1 MAGWGSMAIF
11 HLSVKTLSRSSGRSS
26 VGAAAYRSGER
37 LVNALSGAVHDFGR
51 KQGIGFSAVLLP
63 SSAPGWMGNRQ
74 ALWNA
79 VEQSE
84 TRCNSRTARELV
96 LALPVELSE
105 SEQVDLL
112 QGFVQ
117 AQMVER
123 GMVADVNLHDPDSHN
138 PHAHVM
144 LTTRAVGPDGFGA
157 KVRDWNRVELVQ
169 AWREGWE
176 AACNAALA
184 ESGSAA
190 RVDHRTLFAQGIQRE
205 PTRHHGVPGGF
216 SRFQPMQPV
225 TPSPVSDVSP
235 LASAGQVKPDF
246 DTAFRAAMSKPIS
259 AAYLAEMDSLN
270 ARTGRLQ
277 GQARL

>member
-1 MAGWGSMAIF
+1 MAIF

-37 LVNALSGAVHDFGR
+37 LVNELSVSVHDFGR

-63 SSAPGWMGNRQ
+63 VGAPPQMASRQ
-74 ALWNA
+74 HLWNA

-84 TRCNSRTARELV
+84 TRSNSRTARELV
-96 LALPVELSE
+96 LALPVELTE
-105 SEQVDLL
+105 GQQVELL
-112 QGFVQ
+112 TGFVQ
-117 AQMVER
+117 AEMVGR
-123 GMVADVNLHDPDSHN
+123 GMVADVNLHDADSHN

-144 LTTRAVGPDGFGA
+144 LTTRAVGPGGFGA

-169 AWREGWE
+169 AWREAWA
-176 AACNAALA
+176 AACNTALA
-184 ESGSAA
+184 DSGSAA

-216 SRFQPMQPV
+216 ARFQPMQPV

-235 LASAGQVKPDF
+235 LANAGQPRPDF
-246 DTAFRAAMSKPIS
+246 DTAFRAAMRKPIS
-259 AAYLAEMDSLN
+259 AALLAEMDSLN
-270 ARTGRLQ
+270 ARTGRQQ

>member
-1 MAGWGSMAIF
+1 MAIF
-11 HLSVKTLSRSSGRSS
+11 HLRVNTLSRSSGRSS

-37 LVNALSGAVHDFGR
+37 LVNALSGSVHDFGR

-63 SSAPGWMGNRQ
+63 EGAPVWLGERQ
-74 ALWNA
+74 RLWNA

-105 SEQVDLL
+105 GQQVELL
-112 QGFVQ
+112 TGFVQ

-123 GMVADVNLHDPDSHN
+123 GMVADVNLHDAASHN

-144 LTTRAVGPDGFGA
+144 LTTRVVGPDGFGA

-176 AACNAALA
+176 AACNAALE
-184 ESGSAA
+184 ESGSAV

-205 PTRHHGVPGGF
+205 ATRHHGVPGGF
-216 SRFQPMQPV
+216 ACFKPVQPV
-225 TPSPVSDVSP
+225 TPSPVSTLSP
-235 LASAGQVKPDF
+235 LANAGQVRPDF
-246 DTAFRAAMSKPIS
+246 DTAFRAAMAQPIS
-259 AAYLAEMDSLN
+259 AAHLGEMDSLN

-277 GQARL
+277 GQTRL